1 MNFVGRV
8 EGLLRAYDYELHMQ
22 PRNPT
27 YRIFMMLDFGL
38 LIVRYIRHH

>member
-8 EGLLRAYDYELHMQ
+8 EGLLRAYDNELHML